1 MTVLPGNVVAS
12 YEKVIVL
19 PSSDHIKELHT
30 VLRDKNTDRSEFVFC
45 ADRLMRLVI
54 EEGLNQ
60 LPFSAVQITTPTG
73 CDLYLPQRGG
83 HGACTTYVLPFNSV
97 FLSPFFVVT
106 TVHFFYRIG
115 KILLGEENQVLY
127 SKFMTDIARR
137 RVLLLYPILSTGLT
151 VCKAANVLI
160 QNGVAEENI
169 ILLSVFSTPNS
180 IKYIRKNYAN
190 MTVIT
195 SEMNANVPHSF
206 TTRYFGTD

>member
-73 CDLYLPQRGG
+73 CEYDGIAFT
-83 HGACTTYVLPFNSV
+83 HGNCGVSICR
-97 FLSPFFVVT
+97 S
-106 TVHFFYRIG
+106 G
-115 KILLGEENQVLY
+115 EILLGEENQVLY

>member
-73 CDLYLPQRGG
+73 CEYDGIAFT
-83 HGACTTYVLPFNSV
+83 HGNCGVSICR
-97 FLSPFFVVT
+97 S
-106 TVHFFYRIG
+106 
-115 KILLGEENQVLY
+115 GEVMEHALRMCCR
-127 SKFMTDIARR
+127 SIR
-137 RVLLLYPILSTGLT
+137 TGLT